1 MAERKLS
8 ANARRAR
15 TLMRAGALGGTV
27 FALLAIVGV
36 TIVRGPA
43 ALVSAIV
50 AACVTLG
57 FMGLG
62 QLIQVRTA
70 DAPPQQMMLAWLI
83 SYVVRVGLPALLLVA
98 ASARPEL
105 LAAMDRIG
113 VGLTT
118 VAVVVGWL
126 SFEIR
131 AFSRLRIPVFDQT
144 DETSDDTSE

>member
-1 MAERKLS
+1 MADRKLS

-15 TLMRAGALGGTV
+15 TLLRAGVLGGTV
-27 FALLAIVGV
+27 FAVLAVVGV

-43 ALVSAIV
+43 AFISAVV
-50 AACVTLG
+50 AAFVTLV

-113 VGLTT
+113 VGITT
-118 VAVVVGWL
+118 VAVVLGWL
-126 SFEIR
+126 SFEIH

-144 DETSDDTSE
+144 DDTADDTSE

>member
-1 MAERKLS
+1 MAEPKLS

-15 TLMRAGALGGTV
+15 TLLRAGALGGTV
-27 FALLAIVGV
+27 VAVLAIVGV
-36 TIVRGPA
+36 LVLRGPSA
-43 ALVSAIV
+43 VVSAVI

-83 SYVVRVGLPALLLVA
+83 SYLVRVGLPALLLVA

-105 LAAMDRIG
+105 LAAMDRSA

-126 SFEIR
+126 SFEIH

-144 DETSDDTSE
+144 DDTAD

>member
-1 MAERKLS
+1 MTEPPKLS

-15 TLMRAGALGGTV
+15 TLLRAGALGGTV
-27 FALLAIVGV
+27 FAILAVVGV
-36 TIVRGPA
+36 LIFRGP
-43 ALVSAIV
+43 SAIISAV
-50 AACVTLG
+50 IAACVTLA

-83 SYVVRVGLPALLLVA
+83 SYLVRVGLPALLLVA

-105 LAAMDRIG
+105 LAAMDRVG
-113 VGLTT
+113 VGYTT
-118 VAVVVGWL
+118 VAVVIGWL

-144 DETSDDTSE
+144 DDPSA